1 MEKHGLIFA
10 GLTFKVPIRWLD
22 SLPQGHLLAPSTV
35 FQPRSEGRGP
45 SALLGPLWFRAFC
58 TGYTYWL

>member
-22 SLPQGHLLAPSTV
+22 SVPLGRLLAPSTV
-35 FQPRSEGRGP
+35 FQPRSECRGP
-45 SALLGPLWFRAFC
+45 SAPWGLLWFRAFC
-58 TGYTYWL
+58 TGYPYWL